1 MVLSRLNGLIFFA
14 PIPWINICINFQ
26 LVEMYRSN
34 WNLNPKKT
42 VPSNSL
48 RARVWTIRQIWIC
61 FPVQGCGRMKR
72 KLGSIIPPQYYG
84 PSALAES
91 QIYMRSRQRPW
102 FHKEYSKEKP
112 KQIRAGDFLCQNS
125 INWRYLLPKRH
136 PETWSGLIWTWPQAP
151 TGTPI
156 IKAKNDFFRKSFS
169 WLTQPV
175 AIIWQFCELKYLVP
189 WD

>member
-112 KQIRAGDFLCQNS
+112 KQIRAGDFFNLEIKFTGGTFYQS
-125 INWRYLLPKRH
+125 DTLKLGLASFGPDLKLQRELQLLRQKM
-136 PETWSGLIWTWPQAP
+136 I
-151 TGTPI
+151 
-156 IKAKNDFFRKSFS
+156 FFEKVS
-169 WLTQPV
+169 
-175 AIIWQFCELKYLVP
+175 A
-189 WD
+189 D